1 MSGNHSGADRIA
13 QGQIFVVTHPVLVSL
28 EVAAH
33 RRDLLRGCVL
43 QFLLARSHLQA
54 VDDTFYFDTFYFACQ
69 EFPQCLATERLAMF
83 LNGAEDLRRSLH
95 IARDVDDVQN
105 IHRAY
110 RVGEAEFGDLTQAD
124 LTV

>member
-33 RRDLLRGCVL
+33 RRDLLRGFAL
-43 QFLLARSHLQA
+43 QFLLARSHQQA
-54 VDDTFYFDTFYFACQ
+54 VDDTFYFACQ
-69 EFPQCLATERLAMF
+69 ELPQCPTTERLAMF

-105 IHRAY
+105 IHRVY